1 MVVMNS
7 QKQDL
12 TRKKS
17 LLTAPF
23 HNQAVSVASYSAVAE
38 EIFSLDGD
46 VSQSITQT
54 WTDQA
59 MKCHL
64 LKGNCNEC
72 SIPKGGYSFTCQ
84 MDKVV
89 PALLKALG
97 PPEIARLKKF
107 STYMHNY

>member
-1 MVVMNS
+1 MAVIHS
-7 QKQDL
+7 QEQHL
-12 TRKKS
+12 ARKKS
-17 LLTAPF
+17 VLASPF
-23 HNQAVSVASYSAVAE
+23 NNQALSVASYSATVE
-38 EIFSLDGD
+38 DILTPDGD

-64 LKGNCNEC
+64 LQGNCNEC

-89 PALLKALG
+89 PALFKALG
-97 PPEIARLKKF
+97 PPESGRLKKF